1 MLRSRYAS
9 VLLTAVM
16 LCFAFSTVPFNDGLK
31 QILDKLSAYVHYRP
45 QEKLYLHLDK
55 PFYAAGEDL
64 WFKAY
69 LVNASF
75 HTGDSASRVIYAEL
89 LDAHGKLIQRD
100 LLYVSG
106 GLARGDFSLPDSL
119 AEGRYV
125 IRAYTN
131 YMKNQGEDFFF
142 VKEIDILN
150 GSTPDKPLLEVAPSL
165 ALQFFPEGGNF
176 LSGVENRLAFKAL
189 DERGK
194 GVAVEGEVLD
204 ENNIVVASLKSE
216 HDGMGLVRITPLNA
230 QKQYKARLKIPA
242 DVDGLF
248 PLPELTPRGYI
259 LRVTEEG
266 DNIRIIA
273 YTNARNFSTEPCFV
287 YLVAQSRGI
296 VTFAA
301 RGEITGTTLT
311 KILPKRQ
318 FPTGVTQIT
327 LFDAAQEPQCE
338 RLIFVN
344 HQDAL
349 KLSVRPDKSTYAK
362 RSKAALD
369 IMVTDKDGAPVA
381 GNFSLSIYDDTK
393 IRAQDEYPMSITNYL
408 LLTSDLAG
416 TVISPG
422 YYLKDELPETRRHRD
437 LLMMTHGWRRFT
449 WQTVLKDPVWASSFY
464 TEHGIVVSGKVLRS
478 LGKKP
483 AIGSKI
489 KVLTTLGDIIIL
501 EADSLGRFYSDRLQ
515 YYDSVGMVIQTDNAK
530 GKQTELQ
537 LFLDPFNPSPALKH
551 NPSPFH
557 TFEADAF
564 LTQAGRQN
572 RITDALDGK
581 ATMLKEVEITSTK
594 IEEQRHTIYGTP
606 DVTLKIDDSMLS
618 YSNIFHAIQGRVA
631 GVMIS
636 GTPPDLSI
644 SIRGARGN
652 PLLLVDGVPMDLD
665 MVYSLSPND
674 VESVDVIKGATAAI
688 FGSRGA
694 NGVIAINTK
703 NGISQ
708 SVQTVGIHHLKY
720 PGYYKARE
728 FYVPKY
734 DTPSDNH
741 NLPDLRSTLYWNPSI
756 KTDSTGRA
764 HVSFFTSDV
773 LSSYRIVLEGISHDG
788 TLGHGEGKM
797 KVN

>member
-9 VLLTAVM
+9 ALLIAVM
-16 LCFAFSTVPFNDGLK
+16 FCFAFSTVPFNDGLQ
-31 QILDKLSAYVHYRP
+31 QILDKLSAYAHYRP

-69 LVNASF
+69 LVNAAF
-75 HTGDSASRVIYAEL
+75 HTGDSSSRVIYAEL
-89 LDAHGKLIQRD
+89 LNARGKLIQRD

-106 GLARGDFSLPDSL
+106 GLAHGDFSLPDSL
-119 AEGRYV
+119 TEGRYV

-131 YMKNQGEDFFF
+131 YMKNLGEDFFF

-150 GSTPDKPLLEVAPSL
+150 GSAPNKPLRDATPSL

-176 LSGVENRLAFKAL
+176 LPGVENRVAFKAL
-189 DERGK
+189 DERGN
-194 GVAVEGEVLD
+194 GIAVEGEVLD
-204 ENNIVVASLKSE
+204 ENNTVVTSFKSE
-216 HDGMGLVRITPLNA
+216 HDGMGLVRITPINA
-230 QKQYKARLKIPA
+230 QKQYKARLKIPG
-242 DVDGLF
+242 DVEGFF
-248 PLPELTPRGYI
+248 PLPDLTPRGYI
-259 LRVTEEG
+259 LRVSEEG

-273 YTNARNFSTEPCFV
+273 YTNVRNFSTDPCLV

-318 FPTGVTQIT
+318 FPTGITQLT

-344 HQDAL
+344 NQDAL
-349 KLSVRPDKSTYAK
+349 NLSVKPDKLSYAK

-369 IMVTDKDGAPVA
+369 ITVTDKNGALVA
-381 GNFSLSIYDDTK
+381 GNFSLAIYDDTRV
-393 IRAQDEYPMSITNYL
+393 RAQDEYPVSITSYL

-416 TVISPG
+416 TVTSPG

-449 WQTVLKDPVWASSFY
+449 WQTVLKDPVWASPYY

-489 KVLTTLGDIIIL
+489 KVLTTRGDIMIL
-501 EADSLGRFYSDRLQ
+501 RADSLGRFYSDRLQ
-515 YYDSVGMVIQTDNAK
+515 YYDSVDMVIQTDNAK

-537 LFLDPFNPSPALKH
+537 LFLDPFNPSPPLEH
-551 NPSPFH
+551 NPSPFRR
-557 TFEADAF
+557 FEADEF
-564 LTQAGRQN
+564 LAQAGRQN

-581 ATMLKEVEITSTK
+581 ATMLKEVEVTSTK
-594 IEEQRHTIYGTP
+594 IEERRSTIYGTP
-606 DVTLKIDDSMLS
+606 DVTLKMDNSMLS
-618 YSNIFHAIQGRVA
+618 YNNIFQAIQGRVA
-631 GVMIS
+631 GLMIS
-636 GTPPDLSI
+636 GVPPNMTI
-644 SIRGARGN
+644 SIRGGGT

-674 VESVDVIKGATAAI
+674 VESVDVIKGAGAAI
-688 FGSRGA
+688 FGSRGG

-708 SVQTVGIHHLKY
+708 SIQTVGIHRLKY
-720 PGYYKARE
+720 PGFYKARE

-741 NLPDLRSTLYWNPSI
+741 NLPDLRSTLYWNPLI
-756 KTDSTGRA
+756 KTDSMGRA

-788 TLGHGEGKM
+788 VPGHGEGAM